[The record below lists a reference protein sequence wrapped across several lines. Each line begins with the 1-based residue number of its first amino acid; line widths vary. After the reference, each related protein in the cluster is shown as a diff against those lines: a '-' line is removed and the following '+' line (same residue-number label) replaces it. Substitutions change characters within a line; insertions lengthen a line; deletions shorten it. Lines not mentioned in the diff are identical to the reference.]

1 MDQDLIL
8 RVKHLQVKI
17 KVGRRMVHAVNDVS
31 FDLKRG
37 KTLGI
42 VGESGCGKSVTAR
55 AIMQLLPKAGNITKG
70 KIEYFG
76 KDKPVEIAAYKRNSK
91 KIRNIRGADISMIFQ
106 DPMSA
111 LNPVYSIGSQISEN
125 LLQHERMTKK
135 EARVRVVEMLKDLG
149 IPIPEQRY
157 DEYPHQFSGGMRQR
171 VMIGIAMICN
181 PSILI
186 ADEPT
191 TALDVTIQAQILELM
206 KRVQQQHGT
215 SVILITHNMGIVAE
229 SCDDVAVMYMGRVVE
244 YGTLEQVFNHP
255 LHPYTCAL
263 MRSVPVLGIGK
274 DKKLES
280 IKGSTPDA
288 SIEFTHC
295 EFAERCEHCTQRCLE
310 GLPQDRILPD
320 GHRVRCFRYAEE
332 GEAND

>member
-1 MDQDLIL
+1 
-8 RVKHLQVKI
+8 
-17 KVGRRMVHAVNDVS
+17 MVHAVNDVS
-31 FDLKRG
+31 FTLKRG

-70 KIEYFG
+70 TIEYFG
-76 KDKPVEIAAYKRNSK
+76 GEKPVEIAACKRNS
-91 KIRNIRGADISMIFQ
+91 RLIRGIRGSDISMIFQ

-111 LNPVYSIGSQISEN
+111 LNPVYPIGKQISEN
-125 LLQHERMTKK
+125 LLQHERLSKK
-135 EARVRVVEMLKDLG
+135 AARARVVEMLKDLG

-206 KRVQQQHGT
+206 KRVQQEHGT

-229 SCDDVAVMYMGRVVE
+229 ACDDVAVMYMGRVVE
-244 YGTLEQVFNHP
+244 FGTLEQVFNHP
-255 LHPYTCAL
+255 MHPYTCAL

-295 EFAERCEHCTQRCLE
+295 EFAQRCDHCSERCLNE
-310 GLPQDRILPD
+310 LPQDRILPD
-320 GHRVRCFRYAEE
+320 GHRVRCFLYAGE

>member
-1 MDQDLIL
+1 MNQDQIL

-17 KVGRRMVHAVNDVS
+17 QVGRRTVHAVNDVS
-31 FDLKRG
+31 FTLKRG

-55 AIMQLLPKAGNITKG
+55 AIMQLLPKAGKITNG
-70 KIEYFG
+70 TIEYFG
-76 KDKPVEIAAYKRNSK
+76 GEKPVEIASCKRNSRT
-91 KIRNIRGADISMIFQ
+91 IRGIRGADISMIFQ

-111 LNPVYSIGSQISEN
+111 LNPVYTIGRQISEN
-125 LLQHERMTKK
+125 LLQHERLSKK
-135 EARVRVVEMLKDLG
+135 AARARVIEMLKDLG
-149 IPIPEQRY
+149 IPIPEQRF

-181 PSILI
+181 PGILI

-206 KRVQQQHGT
+206 KRVQQDHGT

-229 SCDDVAVMYMGRVVE
+229 ACDDVAVMYMGRVVE
-244 YGTLEQVFNHP
+244 YGTLEQVLNSP
-255 LHPYTCAL
+255 LHPYTRAL

-288 SIEFTHC
+288 SIEFHHC
-295 EFAERCEHCTQRCLE
+295 EFAERCEHCSEQCLSA
-310 GLPQDRILPD
+310 LPQDRILPD
-320 GHRVRCFRYAEE
+320 GHCVRCFLYAKE